1 MSKPKTDQ
9 KIPPLLMVIIFVIGW
24 TIIGGA
30 LATGTLGALGG
41 Y

>member
-1 MSKPKTDQ
+1 MTKPKTDQ
-9 KIPPLLMVIIFVIGW
+9 KIPPLLIVIILVIGW